1 MARAILAKRARQ
13 DLITEKV
20 YTIFALANLSSLLY
34 KEKKEAIRKIKIWR

>member
-20 YTIFALANLSSLLY
+20 YIIFTLADLASLL
-34 KEKKEAIRKIKIWR
+34 KWLINNFDK